1 MGLAS
6 PLTLHNSQ
14 SPQIRNRF
22 LSSNPPGAYRDINI
36 KLRVGFKNDRKNGR
50 PQFCPVYSL
59 QLHLVCFLL
68 MRFLAANAGPKAT
81 SRRWCAATFLHVQC
95 FCKLLIFCKV
105 VEIQLHLKVRAPC
118 PAVQRM
124 RIVTLLLQE
133 LYDYV
138 SANSDRIHKNYIR
151 ARNLMSQ

>member
-1 MGLAS
+1 VFFADAVPCS
-6 PLTLHNSQ
+6 KCWTQ
-14 SPQIRNRF
+14 SDVKTMVRRNI
-22 LSSNPPGAYRDINI
+22 SA
-36 KLRVGFKNDRKNGR
+36 
-50 PQFCPVYSL
+50 
-59 QLHLVCFLL
+59 
-68 MRFLAANAGPKAT
+68 
-81 SRRWCAATFLHVQC
+81 CAIF
-95 FCKLLIFCKV
+95 FKLLIFCKV

>member
-1 MGLAS
+1 
-6 PLTLHNSQ
+6 
-14 SPQIRNRF
+14 
-22 LSSNPPGAYRDINI
+22 
-36 KLRVGFKNDRKNGR
+36 
-50 PQFCPVYSL
+50 
-59 QLHLVCFLL
+59 

-81 SRRWCAATFLHVQC
+81 SRQWCAVTFLHVQC
-95 FCKLLIFCKV
+95 FCKLLIFFKV
-105 VEIQLHLKVRAPC
+105 VEIQLHLKVRTPC